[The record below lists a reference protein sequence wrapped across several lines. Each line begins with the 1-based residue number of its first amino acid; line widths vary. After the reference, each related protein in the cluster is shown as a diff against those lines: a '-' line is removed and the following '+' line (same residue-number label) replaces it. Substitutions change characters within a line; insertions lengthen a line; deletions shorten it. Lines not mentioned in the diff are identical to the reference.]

1 VEDFMTSARARLGA
15 AVSAALALTLMPALT
30 SPASAAVP
38 ADTGTS
44 TITETSVSTSTLTT
58 SSLST
63 STTAVTAA
71 PTATFS
77 LPTSRTGYV
86 ALSAAA
92 KADPVVRGKAAV
104 ATAMRFQGIRYVAG
118 GTLPT
123 SGFDCSGYTRYVY
136 SRLGISLPRVSRDQY
151 AWGIKIARSKAVKGD
166 LVFFYS
172 SSGRIYHVAIYAG
185 NGYIWHSPY
194 PGKRVML
201 ERIWTSSW
209 KVARVRV

>member
-1 VEDFMTSARARLGA
+1 VEDFMASARARLGA
-15 AVSAALALTLMPALT
+15 AVSAALALTLLPAFT
-30 SPASAAVP
+30 APASAAVP
-38 ADTGTS
+38 SDTGTS
-44 TITETSVSTSTLTT
+44 TITETSVSTTSLTA
-58 SSLST
+58 SSLS
-63 STTAVTAA
+63 SSATAVTTA
-71 PTATFS
+71 PTATYS
-77 LPTSRTGYV
+77 LPASRTGRV
-86 ALSAAA
+86 TLSAAA

-104 ATAMRFQGIRYVAG
+104 ATAMRFAGIRYRAG
-118 GTLPT
+118 GTSPAT
-123 SGFDCSGYTRYVY
+123 GFDCSGYTRYVY

-151 AWGIKIARSKAVKGD
+151 AWAIPIKKSKAVTGD

>member
-1 VEDFMTSARARLGA
+1 MASARARLGA
-15 AVSAALALTLMPALT
+15 AVSAALAITLLPAFT
-30 SPASAAVP
+30 ASASAAV
-38 ADTGTS
+38 ADDTGTS
-44 TITETSVSTSTLTT
+44 TSTITGTSVVTSTLTT

-63 STTAVTAA
+63 STTAVSTTA
-71 PTATFS
+71 PATFA
-77 LPTSRTGYV
+77 LPASRTGYV
-86 ALSAAA
+86 TLSAAA
-92 KADPVVRGKAAV
+92 KADPVVRGKAV
-104 ATAMRFQGIRYVAG
+104 AQTAARFAGIRYVAG
-118 GTLPT
+118 GTSP
-123 SGFDCSGYTRYVY
+123 SVGFDCSGYTRYVY

-151 AWGIKIARSKAVKGD
+151 AAAIPIARSKAVKGD

-209 KVARVRV
+209 KVGRVRA

>member
-1 VEDFMTSARARLGA
+1 MASARARLGA
-15 AVSAALALTLMPALT
+15 AVSAALALTLLPAFT
-30 SPASAAVP
+30 ASASAAVAP
-38 ADTGTS
+38 DTGTTTS
-44 TITETSVSTSTLTT
+44 TITETSVSTTTLTT
-58 SSLST
+58 TSLST
-63 STTAVTAA
+63 STTSVTAT
-71 PTATFS
+71 TAATVA

-86 ALSAAA
+86 RLSAAA
-92 KADPVVRGKAAV
+92 KADPVIRGRAA
-104 ATAMRFQGIRYVAG
+104 AQTAARFAGIRYVAG
-118 GTLPT
+118 GTSPAT
-123 SGFDCSGYTRYVY
+123 GFDCSGYTRYVY

-151 AWGIKIARSKAVKGD
+151 AWAIPISKSKAVKGD

>member
-1 VEDFMTSARARLGA
+1 MASARARLGA
-15 AVSAALALTLMPALT
+15 AVSAALALTLLPALT
-30 SPASAAVP
+30 APASAAV
-38 ADTGTS
+38 ASDTGTS
-44 TITETSVSTSTLTT
+44 TSTVTTTTSTITT

-63 STTAVTAA
+63 STTSVTTTA
-71 PTATFS
+71 PATFS
-77 LPTSRTGYV
+77 LPASRTGYV
-86 ALSAAA
+86 QLSAAA
-92 KADPVVRGKAAV
+92 KADPVVRGRAA
-104 ATAMRFQGIRYVAG
+104 AQTASRFAGIPYVAG
-118 GTLPT
+118 GTSPST
-123 SGFDCSGYTRYVY
+123 GFDCSGYTRYVY

-151 AWGIKIARSKAVKGD
+151 AWAIPIRKSQAVKGD